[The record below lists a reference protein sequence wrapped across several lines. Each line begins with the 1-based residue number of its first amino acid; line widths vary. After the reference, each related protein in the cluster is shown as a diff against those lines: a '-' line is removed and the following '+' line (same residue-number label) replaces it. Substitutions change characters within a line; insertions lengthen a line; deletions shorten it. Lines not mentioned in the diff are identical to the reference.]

1 MADANEIQSS
11 LRQLIAAAAV
21 TNNKLEAVERRLE
34 NLEELQRRISSISRE
49 VDSIKEKQND
59 IEQESK
65 AYLVRINGLSVSDT
79 EMEDLGYEKAI
90 MKKAYDKV
98 IKPILT
104 AAKNNGVIDS
114 VPVFLNVLEQG
125 TLVSRGIK
133 DKQGR
138 TLPPT
143 MCVRF
148 INRYTRNTVMRM
160 KKDYIPTPTA
170 AEKAA
175 GVQRYSI
182 TEDLTVTTAKKLKE
196 IRDSGKV
203 ERAWTV
209 DGRIRYTKLG
219 DPNVVCK
226 LPSSFMPLESI
237 FKK

>member
-104 AAKNNGVIDS
+104 AAKNNGVIES
-114 VPVFLNVLEQG
+114 STSWSRAHWSAGASRISRAEPSPPPCVSGSSTGTPG
-125 TLVSRGIK
+125 TLS
-133 DKQGR
+133 
-138 TLPPT
+138 
-143 MCVRF
+143 C
-148 INRYTRNTVMRM
+148 
-160 KKDYIPTPTA
+160 A
-170 AEKAA
+170 
-175 GVQRYSI
+175 
-182 TEDLTVTTAKKLKE
+182 
-196 IRDSGKV
+196 
-203 ERAWTV
+203 
-209 DGRIRYTKLG
+209 
-219 DPNVVCK
+219 
-226 LPSSFMPLESI
+226 
-237 FKK
+237 

>member
-114 VPVFLNVLEQG
+114 VPVLLNVLEQG

-160 KKDYIPTPTA
+160 KKDHIQYPH
-170 AEKAA
+170 
-175 GVQRYSI
+175 R
-182 TEDLTVTTAKKLKE
+182 LLLKKL
-196 IRDSGKV
+196 
-203 ERAWTV
+203 
-209 DGRIRYTKLG
+209 
-219 DPNVVCK
+219 
-226 LPSSFMPLESI
+226 LESRGTPSRRT
-237 FKK
+237 